1 MSTGPVGTPGE
12 TNMDKSKTSIST
24 PVPAPAEPLRIL
36 FMGTP
41 DFAAVSLRALSEYTA
56 RCGGRLVGV
65 FTREDKP
72 SGRGYK
78 LTPPP
83 VKVLAQE
90 LGLPVFQPKTLRTEE
105 AMETLRALDPN
116 LIIVVAYGR
125 ILPPEVLDYPAY
137 GCINV
142 HGSLLPEYR
151 GAAPMQRAM
160 IDGKTVTGITT
171 MYMNEGLDTGDMLL
185 RREVPI
191 GENDDF
197 GVLHDRMAAAGAD
210 LLTATLDAL
219 CGGRLTRTTQ
229 TDEGASYAAKIEK
242 SDCRLDFERPASE
255 LYDLI
260 RGTSPAPLAWTHTPD
275 GKLLKIAAA
284 RLLQA
289 PTAED
294 VAPGT
299 VTSLDGHGEGGIT
312 VACGK
317 DSLIFTRVLPEGKGH
332 MSAAEFIR
340 GRKINEGDRLS

>member
-1 MSTGPVGTPGE
+1 MSTEPVGTPE
-12 TNMDKSKTSIST
+12 KTNMDKSKTSIST
-24 PVPAPAEPLRIL
+24 PVPAPAEPLRML

-41 DFAAVSLRALSEYTA
+41 DSAAVSLRALSQYTA
-56 RCGGRLVGV
+56 RCDGRLIGV

-83 VKVLAQE
+83 VKVLAEE

-116 LIIVVAYGR
+116 LIIVIAYGR
-125 ILPPEVLDYPAY
+125 ILPREVLDYPAY

-171 MYMNEGLDTGDMLL
+171 MYMNEGIDTGDMLL

-191 GENDDF
+191 GADDDF
-197 GVLHDRMAAAGAD
+197 GILHDRMAAAGAD
-210 LLTATLDAL
+210 LLTETLDAL
-219 CGGRLTRTTQ
+219 CGGRLTRTPQ

-242 SDCRLDFERPASE
+242 ADCRLDFERPAAE

-284 RLLQA
+284 RLGQTPDA
-289 PTAED
+289 HDA
-294 VAPGT
+294 APGT
-299 VTSLDGHGEGGIT
+299 VTALDGRGEGGIT

-317 DSLIFTRVLPEGKGH
+317 GSLIFTRVLPEGKGR